1 MKKLHLYLGLLLLA
15 MLLCIPANGFA
26 ADNTDGIHVGGAVRF
41 NYVYTD
47 WSQTSKD
54 KVGDIDFD
62 TFRLDMNGELGKML
76 LSAEYRFYPQQ
87 NWNGPHH
94 AWIGYNFNSHWQ
106 GQIGL
111 NKVPFGILPFASHGY
126 WFSGAYY
133 LGFEDNYDM
142 GAKTIYN
149 DGPLNI
155 QMAFYKNG
163 DLGSPG
169 NAGRYSVDVLNGSA
183 GGDWGGAQAASTNE
197 KTNQGNLRVAYTFE
211 SSDTCS
217 TEIGAS
223 YQYGGLYNSKIHKTG
238 YHWAGAVHLNGNYG
252 RWNIQL
258 EGIHYEFAPKDQPGV
273 LPNIITMG
281 AYGGVWGVPAKA
293 DIGIANISY
302 GLPVSWGPISKLT
315 FYSDNTAIKPKNHN
329 WNTIW
334 QNAVGTMISAGPVYV
349 YVDVIS
355 GENMIFMNGNMV
367 DNSVSTHNK
376 RSTRLNI
383 NFGYYF

>member
-26 ADNTDGIHVGGAVRF
+26 KNITDGIHVGGAVRT
-41 NYVYTD
+41 NYTYQD

-54 KVGDIDFD
+54 KVGDMKFD
-62 TFRLDMNGELGKML
+62 TFYLNLNGEMGKMI
-76 LSAEYRFYPQQ
+76 LSAQYRWYKG
-87 NWNGPHH
+87 WNSLHNG
-94 AWIGYNFNSHWQ
+94 WIGYNFNSHWQ
-106 GQIGL
+106 GQVGL
-111 NKVPFGILPFASHGY
+111 NKVPFGLLPFASHNFE
-126 WFSGAYY
+126 FSGAYY

-163 DLGSPG
+163 DLGDPTDP
-169 NAGRYSVDVLNGSA
+169 GRYSVDVLNGSGTY
-183 GGDWGGAQAASTNE
+183 GGVQANATNE

-217 TEIGAS
+217 TEIGTS
-223 YQYGGLYNSKIHKTG
+223 YQYGGLYNSTNHKTG

-258 EGIHYEFAPKDQPGV
+258 EGIHYEFSPKDQPGV
-273 LPNIITMG
+273 NPGIINMG
-281 AYGGVWGVPAKA
+281 AYNAIWGVPAKA
-293 DIGIANISY
+293 DIAIANIAY

-315 FYSDNTAIKPKNHN
+315 FYSDNTAIKPRNHN

-334 QNAVGTMISAGPVYV
+334 HNAVGTAITAGPVYV
-349 YVDVIS
+349 QIDVLS
-355 GENMIFMNGNMV
+355 DENMIFFNGNMV
-367 DNSVSTHNK
+367 DQTAANHNQ
-376 RSTRLNI
+376 RNTMLNI
-383 NFGYYF
+383 NFAYYF